1 MSRRDSK
8 GIFATA
14 LGQIGENN
22 EIPMPAKQGGGSPH
36 LRRVAAGV
44 RELQERSEL
53 ANRLLNDS
61 ERIVDFDTGLIL
73 PSPIPDRFNSAY
85 SDEAL
90 TQIAESMRERG
101 QIVPGMVRPIG
112 SSGKF
117 QIVYGR
123 RRLAVAKLLGLKFK
137 AVIRELTDEQAVI
150 LQGEENAE
158 RADLSFIE
166 KCVFA
171 LAQEKA
177 GFRRDVICA
186 SLTTTKSHISEMIKI
201 ASAIPPDVL
210 ESIGPAPT
218 IGRGRW
224 LEFAECIE
232 RDDALLRVREIC
244 TRKSAL
250 DLKSE
255 ERFNLAFK
263 AFGGGKPTTK
273 SPPTRAHSRAWSSSN
288 GRLTFTAKTA
298 AKGLT
303 FNLANH
309 DAEKFGD
316 WFLENA
322 DRLYADFLNTDP
334 ESNHGD

>member
-22 EIPMPAKQGGGSPH
+22 EIPMPVKQGGGSPH

-61 ERIVDFDTGLIL
+61 ERIVDLDSNLIL

-101 QIVPGMVRPIG
+101 QIVPGMVRPSG
-112 SSGKF
+112 SSGSF

-123 RRLAVAKLLGLKFK
+123 RRLAAAKLLGIKFK

-166 KCVFA
+166 KCAFA

-210 ESIGPAPT
+210 EAIGPAPT

-232 RDDALLRVREIC
+232 RDDALQRVREIC
-244 TRKSAL
+244 TKKTAL
-250 DLKSE
+250 ELKSE

-263 AFGGGKPTTK
+263 AFGGSKPITK
-273 SPPTRAHSRAWSSSN
+273 NPSTHVHSRAWSSSN

-303 FNLANH
+303 FTLANY

-316 WFLENA
+316 WFLGNA

-334 ESNHGD
+334 DSNNGD

>member
-14 LGQIGENN
+14 LGQIGGNN
-22 EIPMPAKQGGGSPH
+22 EIPMLAKQGGGSPH
-36 LRRVAAGV
+36 LRKVAAGV

-61 ERIVDFDTGLIL
+61 ERIVDFDVGLIL

-90 TQIAESMRERG
+90 AQIAESMRERG
-101 QIVPGMVRPIG
+101 QIVPGMVRPVG
-112 SSGKF
+112 SSGSF

-123 RRLAVAKLLGLKFK
+123 RRLAAAKLLGLKFK

-166 KCVFA
+166 KCAFA
-171 LAQEKA
+171 LAQEKV

-201 ASAIPPDVL
+201 ASAIPSDVL

-224 LEFAECIE
+224 LEFAECVE
-232 RDDALLRVREIC
+232 HDDALQRVREVF
-244 TRKSAL
+244 TKKTAL
-250 DLKSE
+250 ELKSE
-255 ERFNLAFK
+255 ERFNLAVK
-263 AFGGGKPTTK
+263 VFGVSKLT
-273 SPPTRAHSRAWSSSN
+273 SIRLPTRVRSRAWSSSN

-303 FNLANH
+303 FTLANY

-316 WFLENA
+316 WFLGNA
-322 DRLYADFLNTDP
+322 DRLYADFLNADP
-334 ESNHGD
+334 ESNNGD